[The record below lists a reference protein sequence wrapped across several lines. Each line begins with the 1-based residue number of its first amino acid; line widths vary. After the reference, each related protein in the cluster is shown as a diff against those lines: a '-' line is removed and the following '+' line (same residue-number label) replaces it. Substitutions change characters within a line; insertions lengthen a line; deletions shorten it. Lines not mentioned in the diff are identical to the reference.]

1 MGGMPCCVP
10 LSAKERVNQIYIA
23 LALQLPA
30 ASLMDDGT
38 IKLEGA
44 QGLFNPKSLPDPSW
58 LKGKMTPEEYY
69 QEIDLLNKRVT
80 QPDFNLKSMLT
91 PMYQSDHAN
100 LREKSRMNT
109 LTEINQ
115 RHPSICFTYQ
125 ATEVY
130 KDFDFSSIDDS
141 IFNFKSTNTP
151 SKAPAQ
157 VTILYIFFD

>member
-44 QGLFNPKSLPDPSW
+44 QGLFNPKSLPDPRW

-80 QPDFNLKSMLT
+80 QFGFTLSSMFT
-91 PMYQSDHAN
+91 PMYQSDYVD
-100 LREKSRMNT
+100 LREKVRMDT
-109 LTEINQ
+109 LEEINQ
-115 RHPSICFTYQ
+115 RHPSIRFTYQ
-125 ATEVY
+125 ATE
-130 KDFDFSSIDDS
+130 
-141 IFNFKSTNTP
+141 
-151 SKAPAQ
+151 
-157 VTILYIFFD
+157 